1 MWKKLLCLVMS
12 VVTIALSC
20 GTVAYAQ
27 GSITE
32 NFNSEIQP
40 CYEFT
45 SDNKENLLISS
56 DKAVCESKLTGYS
69 GTTTKITIKMSLE
82 KKVLWWWSEQTS
94 WTATFNSYRGS
105 LSKSYGV
112 GGGTYRVKAVYT
124 VYSGTQSETITG
136 YSQEVK
142 N

>member
-1 MWKKLLCLVMS
+1 MWKKLLCFVMS
-12 VVTIALSC
+12 IVTIALLC

-45 SDNKENLLISS
+45 KSNNETLAISNDS
-56 DKAVCESKLTGYS
+56 ALCGSTLTGYS

-105 LSKSYGV
+105 LSKSYSV